1 VTIVRAG
8 AAVVIGTLATNETD
22 QAKVNF
28 AIRRLQE
35 EVNANTAVSGDATL
49 AASGALTIANDAV
62 TNAKLANIATQTL
75 KGRSTAG
82 TGDPEDLSVAT
93 VLAMLNAGRPAFA
106 AHKNGTNQTIANATF
121 TKVSFGAEVFDIGSN
136 FDLPNAK
143 WTPPAGVV
151 VLAAIIHCN
160 PVNTAAGDLNTIALY
175 KNGAQYR
182 FGQQMPIAIAGGSC
196 IAAAAWID
204 VANGTDFY
212 EVWCFIGSS
221 AGNKEIGGIASI
233 TAFMGA
239 LL

>member
-1 VTIVRAG
+1 MTIARIG
-8 AAVVIGTLATNETD
+8 PAVIVGTLATNERD

-35 EVNANTAVSGDATL
+35 EINNNGEVPIFSGDGGSGGSKGL
-49 AASGALTIANDAV
+49 VAAPAAGDAAADKFLKANGGWASV
-62 TNAKLANIATQTL
+62 F
-75 KGRSTAG
+75 G
-82 TGDPEDLSVAT
+82 LSS
-93 VLAMLNAGRPAFA
+93 RPAFA
-106 AHKNGTNQTIANATF
+106 AHKNGANQTIATSTF
-121 TKVSFGAEVFDIGSN
+121 TKVTFGAEVFDIGSR
-136 FDLPNAK
+136 FDLANAR

-151 VLAAIIHCN
+151 VLDAVVHCN

-182 FGQQMPIAIAGGSC
+182 FGQQMPIVAAGGSN
-196 IAAAAWID
+196 IAAAGWVD
-204 VANGTDFY
+204 MANGTDFY

-221 AGNKEIGGIASI
+221 AGNKEIGGSASI